1 MAITSFL
8 AGGALAASGLVLT
21 PPRGSDALT
30 LCYPL
35 LRAVTR
41 FDPSLA
47 DSVRRRVDAHEAV
60 HRADCDRL
68 GSIRHYLAIAN
79 RDGRL
84 AVEARAGCAEARLQI
99 GAGAHPYLEVERM
112 VDELHYGYGWFRELD
127 EGSIREALGR
137 ACPDLVALGRVP
149 PWGRR

>member
-1 MAITSFL
+1 M
-8 AGGALAASGLVLT
+8 AASGLALA

-30 LCYPL
+30 LCYPML
-35 LRAVTR
+35 GAVTR

-68 GSIRHYLAIAN
+68 GAIRHYLAIAG
-79 RDGRL
+79 REGRL
-84 AVEARAGCAEARLQI
+84 AIEARAGCAEARVQI

-112 VDELHYGYGWFRELD
+112 VDELHYGYGWFRELS
-127 EGSIREALGR
+127 EERFREALGR
-137 ACPDLVALGRVP
+137 ACPDLLAQGRVP
-149 PWGRR
+149 PWDRR